1 MGERGVIIKTMHR
14 DLTAAGVHRAAG
26 DQVIFNGQ
34 ASAAPGIGRL
44 IAEGV
49 ADELHDRRYVI
60 VDGIDGRTHYVDIG
74 VRQATADPL
83 IRNTIVEV
91 RARR

>member
-34 ASAAPGIGRL
+34 ASVAPGIGRL

-49 ADELHDRRYVI
+49 SDELHDRRYVI
-60 VDGIDGRTHYVDIG
+60 VDGI
-74 VRQATADPL
+74 
-83 IRNTIVEV
+83 
-91 RARR
+91 RAPSDHAGGEPDAGLLQL